1 MVKIFIFFYSLGFL
15 RFFWCKIGYIC
26 SCIMKRFAIF
36 FIFLSSFYA
45 FSSEDNFNSSPYSTI
60 YTHIHYLQNE
70 EYDLKTAA
78 KAFNSKNIKEAE
90 HNAVQLKQILDGKGI
105 FIKLNDIPDKVDYY
119 DTLRKRSVYVLNSR
133 LPQVYLEKVGDNWYY
148 SKETVDAI
156 PRLHKMVYPFGS
168 AVWVKLF
175 PYQSGKTFLKLHY
188 WQWIGLAA
196 IILIFLGT
204 YFISRQISYFI
215 IKKIA
220 ERKISNPF
228 DDVDLLR
235 VIANSFSL
243 VLAFFGLK
251 LILPTLLLSTKLSAS
266 LTKSVDLVAAVIL
279 IWYLYSLTDFI
290 MRYAAQAAKKTPSQ
304 LDDQLIQVLRR
315 FLKAGVVIFGIFYLL
330 RILDVNVTTVI
341 AGISIGGLA
350 IALAAQDTV
359 KNFIGSLMIF
369 ADRPFKIGDTI
380 SGDGFEGVVQ
390 EVGFRSTRIKT
401 PADSI
406 VTVANG
412 KLADMTIDNKG
423 YKILKKYKTEI
434 FISYETPLPKVEKFI
449 EGIRTILMKYPFTKN
464 SSIDVF
470 LANIHANG
478 MTVSINYTYKVY
490 NQREEFQ
497 HREFILLNI
506 LRLANLLHIKLFE
519 QQQHV
524 LLEQKSED
532 AVKISDEDIEHQLDR
547 FFADFDSEASQKK

>member
-1 MVKIFIFFYSLGFL
+1 M
-15 RFFWCKIGYIC
+15 
-26 SCIMKRFAIF
+26 
-36 FIFLSSFYA
+36 
-45 FSSEDNFNSSPYSTI
+45 
-60 YTHIHYLQNE
+60 QNE
-70 EYDLKTAA
+70 EYDLKTSA
-78 KAFNSKNIKEAE
+78 KAFNTKNIKEAE

-105 FIKLNDIPDKVDYY
+105 FIKLNDIPDKPDYF
-119 DTLRKRSVYVLNSR
+119 DTVSKKAIYVLNNR
-133 LPQVYLEKVGDNWYY
+133 LPQVYLEKVGNNWYY
-148 SKETVDAI
+148 SKETVNAI
-156 PRLHKMVYPFGS
+156 PWLHKLIYPFGS

-175 PYQSGKTFLKLHY
+175 PYQAGKTFLKLHY
-188 WQWIGLAA
+188 WQWIGFAG
-196 IILIFLGT
+196 IVLIFLIT
-204 YFISRQISYFI
+204 FFISRFIAYLI

-228 DDVDLLR
+228 DDLDLLR

-243 VLAFFGLK
+243 VLAFFVLK

-266 LTKSVDLVAAVIL
+266 LTKSVDLAAAVIL
-279 IWYLYSLTDFI
+279 IWYLFSLTDFI

-315 FLKAGVVIFGIFYLL
+315 FLKAGVIIFGIFYLL
-330 RILDVNVTTVI
+330 RILDVNITTVI

-401 PADSI
+401 PSESI

-449 EGIRTILMKYPFTKN
+449 
-464 SSIDVF
+464 
-470 LANIHANG
+470 
-478 MTVSINYTYKVY
+478 
-490 NQREEFQ
+490 
-497 HREFILLNI
+497 
-506 LRLANLLHIKLFE
+506 
-519 QQQHV
+519 
-524 LLEQKSED
+524 
-532 AVKISDEDIEHQLDR
+532 
-547 FFADFDSEASQKK
+547 